1 MLDEVADL
9 VSFDALMLSLAGKC
23 KFNVLLT

>member
-1 MLDEVADL
+1 MSDEVVDL
-9 VSFDALMLSLAGKC
+9 VSFDALMAPLAGKC

>member
-1 MLDEVADL
+1 MSDEVIDS
-9 VSFDALMLSLAGKC
+9 VSFDGSMLPLAGKC